1 MEKEPRDK
9 QDLNKYAAEVMRYL
23 QDKKLSFAEALDVLS
38 TALVVSA
45 LNAEVD
51 KKEFIKNTNMY
62 WDDLRQTMED
72 NKQANDLIH

>member
-1 MEKEPRDK
+1 MEKESNDK
-9 QDLNKYAAEVMRYL
+9 QDLDKYAAEVMKYL

-45 LNAEVD
+45 LNAEID
-51 KKEFIKNTNMY
+51 KKEFIKNTNLY

-72 NKQANDLIH
+72 NKQTNDLIH

>member
-1 MEKEPRDK
+1 MEKESKDK
-9 QDLNKYAAEVMRYL
+9 QDLDKYAAEVMKYL

-45 LNAEVD
+45 LNAEID
-51 KKEFIKNTNMY
+51 KKEFIKNTNLY

-72 NKQANDLIH
+72 NKQTNDLIH

>member
-1 MEKEPRDK
+1 MEKESKDK
-9 QDLNKYAAEVMRYL
+9 QDLDKYAAAVMKYL

-45 LNAEVD
+45 LNAEID
-51 KKEFIKNTNMY
+51 KKEFIKNTNLY

-72 NKQANDLIH
+72 NKQTNDLIH

>member
-1 MEKEPRDK
+1 
-9 QDLNKYAAEVMRYL
+9 MRYL

-51 KKEFIKNTNMY
+51 KKDFIKNTNMY
-62 WDDLRQTMED
+62 WDDLRQTLED

>member
-1 MEKEPRDK
+1 MEKETKDK
-9 QDLNKYAAEVMRYL
+9 QDLDKYAAEVMKYL

-45 LNAEVD
+45 LNAEID
-51 KKEFIKNTNMY
+51 KKEFIKNTNLY

-72 NKQANDLIH
+72 NKQTNDLIH